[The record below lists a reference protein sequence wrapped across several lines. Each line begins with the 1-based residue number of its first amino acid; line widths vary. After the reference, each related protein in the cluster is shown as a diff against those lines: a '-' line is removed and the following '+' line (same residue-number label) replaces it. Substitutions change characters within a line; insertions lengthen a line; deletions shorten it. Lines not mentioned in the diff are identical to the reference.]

1 MLRDHR
7 PPTTDNTP
15 LGTLLHPCQLVL
27 TNPRDRAGRGVPG
40 VPPAGTSIA
49 TRARGVAP
57 VGIVA
62 GTPRPCV
69 LHTHTVRRYPQRP
82 QHRQQPAETPRPTR
96 SLGVVGY
103 VAIYPPHPQQAAPS
117 PLTVVLHVHTRT
129 RACSRVCAYVR
140 VRPRVRPLAPGAPR
154 WYTTGQVTPS
164 PPSEL
169 TDKPS
174 MLVLPQ
180 KQCTHPG
187 CRALTAGGRRF
198 CDKHHRTWVRSTD
211 YERLRGRRAV
221 TRRERLLR
229 SSPLCVVCHAAG
241 RVTLGVEVDH
251 VVPLSRG
258 GSDDETNLQVLCRGC
273 HASKTKA
280 EAQVGGVV
288 VHR

>member
-1 MLRDHR
+1 MSTENFDEMCCMCTCARVRVPARGGARTHTHAYALACARR
-7 PPTTDNTP
+7 PAVV
-15 LGTLLHPCQLVL
+15 HY
-27 TNPRDRAGRGVPG
+27 RAGRP
-40 VPPAGTSIA
+40 I
-49 TRARGVAP
+49 
-57 VGIVA
+57 
-62 GTPRPCV
+62 
-69 LHTHTVRRYPQRP
+69 
-82 QHRQQPAETPRPTR
+82 
-96 SLGVVGY
+96 
-103 VAIYPPHPQQAAPS
+103 PS
-117 PLTVVLHVHTRT
+117 WLIDDEPL
-129 RACSRVCAYVR
+129 
-140 VRPRVRPLAPGAPR
+140 
-154 WYTTGQVTPS
+154 
-164 PPSEL
+164 
-169 TDKPS
+169 

-198 CDKHHRTWVRSTD
+198 CDKHHRTWIRSTD

-273 HASKTKA
+273 HADKTKA

-288 VHR
+288 TNN